1 MLIKIIALCY
11 YNSNISAL
19 STG

>member
-19 STG
+19 SIG